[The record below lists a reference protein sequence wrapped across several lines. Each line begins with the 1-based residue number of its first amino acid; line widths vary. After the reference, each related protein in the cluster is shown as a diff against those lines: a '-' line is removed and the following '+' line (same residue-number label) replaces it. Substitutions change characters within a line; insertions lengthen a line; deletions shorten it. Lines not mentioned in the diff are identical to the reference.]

1 VLLERLAAETGGL
14 RLDSPAASFSRD
26 TVREWQPQ
34 PLWHYLFAAALV
46 LFIADVAVRRFRLT
60 PTDLPAAMGTLAR
73 RLWAW
78 RPPGW
83 RAALRGLSPLRA
95 SRSRPRL

>member
-60 PTDLPAAMGTLAR
+60 PTDLLAALGTLAR
-73 RLWAW
+73 RLWGW
-78 RPPGW
+78 RPSGW